1 MPERQFA
8 VDLAR
13 DRIFPAID
21 RVTINGLAFI
31 NEAPL
36 PEDLEKAFGLSLPTL
51 DDFLIVDTKGDTV
64 VCCEFLQLFPGM
76 IAVLLQMYLGLL
88 DGILQILLHFVSIDS
103 PVSFSGVPLTVVEEE
118 EVVEFWA

>member
-8 VDLAR
+8 VDVAR
-13 DRIFPAID
+13 DRIVPAID
-21 RVTINGLAFI
+21 RVNRLAFI

-51 DDFLIVDTKGDTV
+51 DDFLLVDTKGDTV

-76 IAVLLQMYLGLL
+76 VAVLLQMYPGLL
-88 DGILQILLHFVSIDS
+88 AEILQNCSTFC
-103 PVSFSGVPLTVVEEE
+103 
-118 EVVEFWA
+118 

>member
-51 DDFLIVDTKGDTV
+51 DDFLLVDTKGDTV
-64 VCCEFLQLFPGM
+64 VCCEFLQLFPRM
-76 IAVLLQMYLGLL
+76 VA
-88 DGILQILLHFVSIDS
+88 
-103 PVSFSGVPLTVVEEE
+103 VPLQRHPGCCKFLDKLLLGSFNYFDLASWRIVSARFPLVGL
-118 EVVEFWA
+118 